1 VGPTTGLAEGSV
13 PQVAGRAAAASR
25 AAASMGCGRG
35 GLQWATARCHEG
47 IPVVVRIGVVVDG
60 NCRPVV
66 LDRQTAAQRVRR
78 LPPRTGPGHDRAG
91 RSRQEAAKVPA
102 VWVHGP
108 VRASLPAARDQNLL
122 GPSSR
127 VLSARRRRGRSLHIS
142 SLSDDA
148 DIGHFQVSTT
158 PDQLLRIRGPGCAVT
173 AQQTLSV
180 RRDGQGRAVEVRRWP
195 GNRRMTT
202 AAVRPIEHGITG
214 RRRPRH
220 AAQGR
225 VC

>member
-1 VGPTTGLAEGSV
+1 
-13 PQVAGRAAAASR
+13 
-25 AAASMGCGRG
+25 MGCGRG
-35 GLQWATARCHEG
+35 GLQWATAPCREG
-47 IPVVVRIGVVVDG
+47 IPVVVRIGVVDATAAG
-60 NCRPVV
+60 RSCSQNCRPRTGVAWI
-66 LDRQTAAQRVRR
+66 DKRRAHRGVRR
-78 LPPRTGPGHDRAG
+78 LPPRVTGPGLERIGRDEVDRRPRRCRRFG
-91 RSRQEAAKVPA
+91 
-102 VWVHGP
+102 VHGP